1 MKCLVWKALSLN
13 SKKTKLFTKVER
25 LISFRNLRPKKK
37 EGFLKVISI
46 FSFLGI
52 MLGVAILIVVMSVM
66 NGFKT
71 DLTKKILG
79 LNPHIVIQSNNFKIE
94 DEFIKKLE
102 KKNLDINISK
112 TFSGEGIIITGE
124 NAKGIIIKGI
134 DTKSVKAVNFLE
146 KNISKGNL
154 KNFKKNTAFIGAE
167 LSFNLNLDVGDK
179 INLMSSAFVA
189 TPFGGLPKQETF
201 TVAGI
206 FNTGFNEFDQNFVF
220 LQLSDALSIFDKNYH
235 ELNLEIYLPDPM
247 KADKVKKKIQQLNQN
262 FFIYSWTDLNKS
274 FFSALKVERNVMFI
288 ILTLILI
295 VAAFNIISGLTILIK
310 NKTKEIAILKTLG
323 LSNNSIKKVFFLT
336 GFTIGFFATIT
347 GVLLGVFIALNIE
360 KLRIVLSSIFNFEI
374 FPSDVYFLDQLPS
387 EINIY
392 SIVMIAIFSLIVSA
406 LASYFPAMGI
416 SKMKTFK
423 ALKYE

>member
-1 MKCLVWKALSLN
+1 M
-13 SKKTKLFTKVER
+13 FTKIER

-79 LNPHIVIQSNNFKIE
+79 LNPHIVIQPNNFKIE
-94 DEFIKKLE
+94 DSFIVNLE
-102 KKNLDINISK
+102 KTIKNIDISK
-112 TFSGEGIIITGE
+112 TYSGEGIVVSRD
-124 NAKGIIIKGI
+124 NAKGIIIKGVDI
-134 DTKSVKAVNFLE
+134 KNKKTLNFFE
-146 KNISKGNL
+146 QNISSGSID
-154 KNFKKNTAFIGAE
+154 NFKRNTAFIGTE
-167 LSFNLNLDVGDK
+167 LSFNLNLKVGDK

-189 TPFGGLPKQETF
+189 TPFGGLPKQETL
-201 TVAGI
+201 TIAGV
-206 FNTGFNEFDQNFVF
+206 FNTGFFEFDQNFVF
-220 LQLSDALSIFDKNYH
+220 LNLSDALSIFDKEIY
-235 ELNLEIYLPDPM
+235 EQNLEIYLSDPM
-247 KADKVKKKIQQLNQN
+247 KADGLKKELKKQN
-262 FFIYSWTDLNKS
+262 KNYYIYSWTDLNKS

-323 LSNNSIKKVFFLT
+323 LSNSSIKKLFFLT
-336 GFTIGFFATIT
+336 GFTIGFFATFT
-347 GVLLGVFIALNIE
+347 GALLGVIFALNIE
-360 KLRIVLSSIFNFEI
+360 KLRMILSNFFNFEI
-374 FPSDVYFLDQLPS
+374 FPSDVYFLEQLPS
-387 EINIY
+387 QIDIH
-392 SIVMIAIFSLIVSA
+392 SIIMICTFSLIVSA
-406 LASYFPAMGI
+406 LASYLPAMSI
-416 SKMKTFK
+416 SKMKTFE